1 MVQVGEYVAYLDGRH
16 IVSRSGD
23 GRPTVIVDL
32 GDVVY
37 VSEGD
42 RTGHGRH
49 ILHRGNVWLDSSGK
63 TYIWAGDQLSCSDGR
78 YWGRV
83 ASLDDAEIIV
93 KADFPS

>member
-1 MVQVGEYVAYLDGRH
+1 MVQVGEYVAYRDGRY

-23 GRPTVIVDL
+23 GRHTVIVDL

-49 ILHRGNVWLDSSGK
+49 ILHRGTSGSTARARR
-63 TYIWAGDQLSCSDGR
+63 TYGR
-78 YWGRV
+78 EISYLARTAATGA
-83 ASLDDAEIIV
+83 ASR
-93 KADFPS
+93 PSTMRKS